1 MGETIRGNLAATTGR
16 TSGQHVAEMGELREH
31 VIDRVTLWLCVIATI
46 GFIALL
52 AAGRASLARMI
63 AGGDG
68 WLLLGL
74 AIVVALLSASLVT
87 LFLIS
92 PAIGRQLR
100 DLADVAEAGGR
111 GRPHEHAGRRARS
124 AARSAGSRRALVTM
138 TFELRDLSALLT
150 STSAETSGLS
160 AEITHGTEHMATAA
174 SGIAVTAS
182 QLSEQA
188 QGMAGTIQHLTAE
201 AARLSENARTVTA
214 GAQEGIARNARCA
227 PSRRRITSASTRA
240 RAASDSSRTTCA
252 RAPSATESLAS
263 ATDQVRQFV
272 TLVQKIA
279 RQSKLL
285 ALNAAMEAARA
296 GEQGEGFAV
305 VANEVRRLAA
315 TAAEAAEHTDA
326 LMKQVLGNMEAARA
340 VERPCARG
348 RGAACTRRRNSAGR
362 ASRRSRRASRKRS
375 RGRRRSRNR
384 RAPGS
389 ALAGE
394 ITDRLDSLTAGTQI
408 VRERDAGRRRRER
421 GAEREHRA
429 DRRGRRAA
437 HARGRARGQSRSR
450 VQDLTMDATG
460 AFDAQA
466 ARRVRA
472 RRTSSS
478 AS

>member
-1 MGETIRGNLAATTGR
+1 MAGMGDTIRGNLAATTGR
-16 TSGQHVAEMGELREH
+16 TSGQHIAEMGELREH
-31 VIDRVTLWLCVIATI
+31 LIDRVTMWLCVIATV

-63 AGGDG
+63 SGGDA

-74 AIVVALLSASLVT
+74 ALVVAVLSASLVT
-87 LFLIS
+87 LFVIS

-100 DLADVAEAGGR
+100 ELADVAEHVAEGDLTRTPDVARLGGEI
-111 GRPHEHAGRRARS
+111 GRLG
-124 AARSAGSRRALVTM
+124 RALVAT
-138 TFELRDLSALLT
+138 TFELRDLSALLK
-150 STSAETSGLS
+150 STSAEASMLS
-160 AEITHGTEHMATAA
+160 AEITHGTEHMSKAA

-214 GAQEGIARNARCA
+214 GAQEGLARNASLRA
-227 PSRRRITSASTRA
+227 LASENHERLDESARRLGQLATDVRESAN
-240 RAASDSSRTTCA
+240 
-252 RAPSATESLAS
+252 ATESLAS
-263 ATDQVRQFV
+263 ATNEVRRFV

-326 LMKQVLGNMEAARA
+326 LMKQVLGNMEAARESSARALAA
-340 VERPCARG
+340 VESVHAATELG
-348 RGAACTRRRNSAGR
+348 RSSFTQVESGVAEAESWTTAIAESAG
-362 ASRRSRRASRKRS
+362 A
-375 RGRRRSRNR
+375 
-384 RAPGS
+384 GS

-394 ITDRLDSLTAGTQI
+394 INDRLDSLAGGTRSFANAMQDVAAASEEQSASTEQI
-408 VRERDAGRRRRER
+408 AAATTHLSLA
-421 GAEREHRA
+421 AERVA
-429 DRRGRRAA
+429 K
-437 HARGRARGQSRSR
+437 
-450 VQDLTMDATG
+450 
-460 AFDAQA
+460 A
-466 ARRVRA
+466 ARA
-472 RRTSSS
+472 FRT
-478 AS
+478 

>member
-16 TSGQHVAEMGELREH
+16 TSGQHIAEMGELREH
-31 VIDRVTLWLCVIATI
+31 LIDRVTMWLCVIATV

-52 AAGRASLARMI
+52 ATGRASLARMI
-63 AGGDG
+63 SGGDA

-74 AIVVALLSASLVT
+74 AMVVALLSASLVT

-100 DLADVAEAGGR
+100 DLADVAEHVAAGDLTKTPDVARLGGEIGR
-111 GRPHEHAGRRARS
+111 LG
-124 AARSAGSRRALVTM
+124 RALVAT

-150 STSAETSGLS
+150 STSAETSVLS
-160 AEITHGTEHMATAA
+160 AEITHGTEHMSQAA

-201 AARLSENARTVTA
+201 AARLSEHARTVTA
-214 GAQEGIARNARCA
+214 GAQEGIARNASLRA
-227 PSRRRITSASTRA
+227 LASENHERLDESARRLGQLANDVRESAG
-240 RAASDSSRTTCA
+240 
-252 RAPSATESLAS
+252 ATESLAS
-263 ATDQVRQFV
+263 AANEVRRFV

-326 LMKQVLGNMEAARA
+326 LMKQVLGNMEAARESSARALAA
-340 VERPCARG
+340 VESVHAATELG
-348 RGAACTRRRNSAGR
+348 RSSFTQVETGVAEAESWTTTIAESAG
-362 ASRRSRRASRKRS
+362 A
-375 RGRRRSRNR
+375 
-384 RAPGS
+384 GS

-394 ITDRLDSLTAGTQI
+394 INDRLDSLAGGTRAFANAMQDVAAASEEQSASTEQI
-408 VRERDAGRRRRER
+408 AAAATHLSLA
-421 GAEREHRA
+421 AERVA
-429 DRRGRRAA
+429 K
-437 HARGRARGQSRSR
+437 
-450 VQDLTMDATG
+450 
-460 AFDAQA
+460 A
-466 ARRVRA
+466 ARA
-472 RRTSSS
+472 FRT
-478 AS
+478 